1 MENSI
6 KPAELI
12 QKSVDARYFRFRAIV
27 ITSIYVVAVVLIALV
42 CLLNTDDSMASTYTD
57 IMAVSIAINSFMCLP
72 LIFYYFGTLIHLTR
86 HTENYRFYDVLLNK
100 PYSDMRRS
108 FYFAVEIQDE
118 NGDTVC
124 INTNT
129 VFRID
134 SIWEQPIEEY
144 INKTAQIAYDKTN
157 NRIVVIQINT
167 KQENTQQ
174 YLSTHKEETL

>member
-1 MENSI
+1 M
-6 KPAELI
+6 P
-12 QKSVDARYFRFRAIV
+12 F
-27 ITSIYVVAVVLIALV
+27 
-42 CLLNTDDSMASTYTD
+42 
-57 IMAVSIAINSFMCLP
+57 
-72 LIFYYFGTLIHLTR
+72 IFYYFGTLIHLTR
-86 HTENYRFYDVLLNK
+86 HAENYRFYDVLLDK
-100 PYSDMRRS
+100 PRSDMRRS
-108 FYFAVEIQDE
+108 LYFVVEFQDE

-144 INKTAQIAYDKTN
+144 INKTAQIAYDKIN
-157 NRIVVIQINT
+157 NRIVVIKINT